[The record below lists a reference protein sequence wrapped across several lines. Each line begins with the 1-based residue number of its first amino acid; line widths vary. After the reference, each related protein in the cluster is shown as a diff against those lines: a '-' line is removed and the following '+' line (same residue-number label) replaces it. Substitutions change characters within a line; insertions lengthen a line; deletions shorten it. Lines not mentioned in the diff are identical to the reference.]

1 MNYEIIRYTVTT
13 GETFFTGMC
22 RLNKGFTI
30 LLWLMLVI
38 TFMWFGGYAAGGS
51 TALFDLTKFPPGWS
65 PRAGTLFWTYITMA
79 IFLAALI
86 FGRVIYNVV
95 EKFMTVVVIITVVGL
110 VIAVLNGTVLATA
123 GSFFAAYLNPFA
135 IFGGMPAK
143 WDSKD
148 ADALLTGVAF
158 AGMGGF
164 FNVMYSY
171 WVRDKGHGMS
181 QYAGRVTSPITGKPE
196 AIPATGFGFADTPEN
211 KRNYLDWLRFSRLDN
226 GIAVGVNAFTVMLMF
241 WLAWAILLPKGEVPA
256 GWKIAVTQAQF
267 FENAMGAFGRMLFL
281 VIAAA
286 FLSDSWLGIT
296 DAVSR
301 MHSDF
306 FCHTVPGAQRIS
318 FRAWYYIF
326 VGVLTF
332 ISATTVLMAQP
343 GALLLAGGVLNFIA
357 MAIYMPALIYLN
369 HKMLPRVLP
378 EWVRPAKATFW
389 IASAITAFYIVLGII
404 YLLFKLFDVRG
415 PGEVNTGPST

>member
-1 MNYEIIRYTVTT
+1 
-13 GETFFTGMC
+13 
-22 RLNKGFTI
+22 
-30 LLWLMLVI
+30 
-38 TFMWFGGYAAGGS
+38 
-51 TALFDLTKFPPGWS
+51 
-65 PRAGTLFWTYITMA
+65 MA

-95 EKFMTVVVIITVVGL
+95 EKFMTAIVIITVVGL
-110 VIAVLNGTVLATA
+110 IIAILNGTVLSTA

-143 WDSKD
+143 WDPKD
-148 ADALLTGVAF
+148 ADALLTGIAF

-181 QYAGRVTSPITGKPE
+181 QYAGRITSPITGKPE
-196 AIPATGFGFADTPEN
+196 AIPATGFAFADTSEN
-211 KRNYLDWLRFSRLDN
+211 KKNYLDWLRFSRVDN
-226 GIAVGVNAFTVMLMF
+226 GIAVGVNAFTVMLMC
-241 WLAWAILLPKGEVPA
+241 WLAWAILLPKGEFPA

-267 FENAMGAFGRMLFL
+267 FENAMGAFGRILFL
-281 VIAAA
+281 LIAAA

-306 FCHTVPGAQRIS
+306 FYHYFPGAQRLS

-326 VGVLTF
+326 VGILTF

-343 GALLLAGGVLNFIA
+343 GPLLLAGGVLNFIA

-369 HKMLPRVLP
+369 YKLLPQTFP
-378 EWVRPAKATFW
+378 AWVRPAKATFW
-389 IASAITAFYIVLGII
+389 IASLITAFYIVLGLI
-404 YLLFKLFDVRG
+404 YLLFRLLDVRILF
-415 PGEVNTGPST
+415 